1 MISGFF
7 QLIKRELL
15 LAVRRRGDVLSLLV
29 FFVIVVSLF
38 PFGVGPELE
47 TLREIAS
54 GVVWVAALLATMLS
68 LSRLF
73 ANDYADGAL
82 EQLVLLP
89 MPLTL
94 MVLAKIVAHWLLTGL
109 PLALVAP
116 LLGLQYGL
124 TGVPLLVMSLAIA
137 AGSPALSA
145 IGAIG
150 AALTLGL
157 RGGGVLLS
165 LLVLPLFVPILI
177 FGAGAVDAA
186 VHGAAFGAHL
196 LLLSACSIA
205 ALVLAP
211 LASAAALRIAIE

>member
-1 MISGFF
+1 LAAGF
-7 QLIKRELL
+7 LEIIKRELL

-54 GVVWVAALLATMLS
+54 GVVWVAALLSTMLS

-82 EQLVLLP
+82 EQLLLLP
-89 MPLTL
+89 LPPALI
-94 MVLAKIVAHWLLTGL
+94 VLAKIAAHWLLTGL

-124 TGVPLLVMSLAIA
+124 TGAPLLVMSIAIA
-137 AGSPALSA
+137 IGSPALSA

-157 RGGGVLLS
+157 RGGGVLLA
-165 LLVLPLFVPILI
+165 LLVLPLFVPVLI
-177 FGAGAVDAA
+177 FGAGAVDSA
-186 VHGAAFGAHL
+186 VHGSPYGAHL

>member
-1 MISGFF
+1 LAAGF
-7 QLIKRELL
+7 LEIIKREWL
-15 LAVRRRGDVLSLLV
+15 LAVRRKGDVLSLLV

-82 EQLVLLP
+82 EQLLL
-89 MPLTL
+89 MPQPPALI
-94 MVLAKIVAHWLLTGL
+94 VLAKITAHWLLTGL

-124 TGVPLLVMSLAIA
+124 SGAPLLVMSAAIA
-137 AGSPALSA
+137 IGSPALSA

-177 FGAGAVDAA
+177 FGAGTVDAA
-186 VHGAAFGAHL
+186 VHGSPYSAHL
-196 LLLSACSIA
+196 LLLAACSIA